1 MSKGVINVMIS
12 LSDCKQIH
20 CIGIGGIGL
29 SGIAEIL
36 KSRGFE
42 VSGSD
47 MRESDTTERLLEHGI
62 KIFLGHRAKNVEN
75 ADLVIYST
83 AVSKDNP
90 ELKRAKELGI
100 PTLTRAEMLGRLMED
115 FETSIAISG
124 THGKTTTTSMIS
136 LMLDKAQKDP
146 TILVGGNLGQFGG
159 NVRVGHSEYFVTEA
173 CEYMDAFLSIRPKIE
188 IILNIDSDHL
198 DYFKDIEHIANSF
211 KEFAKLVPE
220 DGVIIA
226 YDANPF
232 VRSIVKDMDN
242 VVTFGFNENCDYSVE
257 DIMFNANGNPQFYVN
272 HHGMRLCT
280 VMMSIPGEHNILNAL
295 AAIACCHTLGVDVG
309 DMVETLENYT
319 GTQRRFDIMG
329 TTNNNIKIIDDY
341 AHHPTEIKAT
351 LDAVSNM
358 KYKNLWC
365 LFQPHTY
372 TRTIA
377 LFNEFAE
384 SFEKADVVVLAEIF
398 AAREKNIHKISSE
411 GLVKEIKKDYPRK
424 EVYFYPDFEEMANF
438 VYDSAEPGDLIITMG
453 AGDIY
458 KVGERILEIDQEL
471 YKGGYAR

>member
-1 MSKGVINVMIS
+1 MKGVIITMIS
-12 LSDCKQIH
+12 LSDCRHIH
-20 CIGIGGIGL
+20 CIGVGGIGL

-36 KSRGFE
+36 KSRGYE

-62 KIFLGHRAKNVEN
+62 RIFLGHRGKNVEN

-100 PTLTRAEMLGRLMED
+100 PTMTRAEMLGILME
-115 FETSIAISG
+115 EYKTSIAISG

-136 LMLDKAQKDP
+136 LILNRAQMDP
-146 TILVGGNLGQFGG
+146 TILVGGNLGEFGG
-159 NVRVGHSEYFVTEA
+159 NVRVGESQFFVTEA
-173 CEYMDAFLSIRPKIE
+173 CEYMDAFLSSRPRIE

-211 KEFAKLVPE
+211 REFAKRVPD

-242 VVTFGFNENCDYSVE
+242 VITFGFSDSCDYSVE
-257 DIMFNANGNPQFYVN
+257 DVIFNSSGNPQFYVN
-272 HHGMRLCT
+272 YHGMRLCT

-295 AAIACCHTLGVDVG
+295 AAIACCHYLGVDVS
-309 DMVETLENYT
+309 DIVETLEEYK

-329 TTNNNIKIIDDY
+329 TTNNNIKLIDDY

-358 KYKNLWC
+358 KYKNLWV

-372 TRTIA
+372 TRTMA
-377 LFNEFAE
+377 LFDEFAE
-384 SFEKADVVVLAEIF
+384 SFERADVVVLAEIY

-411 GLVKEIKKDYPRK
+411 SLVKEIKKDYPRK

-438 VYDSAEPGDLIITMG
+438 VYENAEPGDLVITMG

-458 KVGERILEIDQEL
+458 KVGERILEIDREA
-471 YKGGYAR
+471 YKGGYSR